1 MTAARVIAFALLVGC
16 THKPSVPAAI
26 PVVKTTVAQIGSIE
40 PSERLAGIVAPYEN
54 VALQSTLSE
63 PADTVAVQEG
73 DRIYAGEVLA
83 RLDTAD
89 LQAQLDSDL
98 ATATSSQAGTTHD
111 VYQGSLTIAQ
121 GYDSLK
127 AANAAV
133 DQAQGNLARDR
144 AQLSRDLALF
154 RQGYVSQEAVQQDQA
169 TVRTDQSAVNTA
181 ASTVESAK
189 STVQA
194 NGALGAGGLEESTIE
209 QSRAQEQVA
218 LAQAQQVRV
227 QIAKATIVSPIDG
240 VVVNRNLNPG
250 EYPGTRQI
258 FTLQQVNPIFAIL
271 HGSGAQ
277 VARIGTGSLARVTA
291 SDLGNA
297 SAFSGRVVGV
307 LNQINPGSTDF
318 QVKALLQNPF
328 RKLRPGM
335 AVTAEI
341 ALPSVRGVE
350 IPETAFTDDNHD
362 AILTVDDQGTV
373 STAGV
378 TEVSSNGEV
387 AIVTGIPGGTRVI
400 DDGQQSIGDG
410 EKVSSR

>member
-63 PADTVAVQEG
+63 PADAVAVQEG

-144 AQLSRDLALF
+144 AQLSRDMALF

-258 FTLQQVNPIFAIL
+258 FTLQQVTPIFAIL

-297 SAFSGRVVGV
+297 SAFRDGSSG
-307 LNQINPGSTDF
+307 F
-318 QVKALLQNPF
+318 
-328 RKLRPGM
+328 
-335 AVTAEI
+335 
-341 ALPSVRGVE
+341 
-350 IPETAFTDDNHD
+350 
-362 AILTVDDQGTV
+362 
-373 STAGV
+373 
-378 TEVSSNGEV
+378 
-387 AIVTGIPGGTRVI
+387 
-400 DDGQQSIGDG
+400 
-410 EKVSSR
+410 

>member
-1 MTAARVIAFALLVGC
+1 MKAARSIVFALLVGC
-16 THKPSVPAAI
+16 TRKAAAPAAI
-26 PVVKTTVAQIGSIE
+26 PVVQTTVAQIGAIE

-73 DRIYAGEVLA
+73 DRVYAGEVLA
-83 RLDTAD
+83 QLDTAD
-89 LQAQLDSDL
+89 LQAQLNSDL

-144 AQLSRDLALF
+144 AQLSRYTALF
-154 RQGYVSQEAVQQDQA
+154 KQGYVSEEAVQQDQA
-169 TVRTDQSAVNTA
+169 TVRADQSAVNTA
-181 ASTVESAK
+181 VSAVESAK

-194 NGALGAGGLEESTIE
+194 NGSLGAGGLEQSTIE
-209 QSRAQEQVA
+209 QSQAQEQVA
-218 LAQAQQVRV
+218 QAQAQQVRV

-277 VARIGTGSLARVTA
+277 VARIGTGSLAHITA

-297 SAFSGRVVGV
+297 SSFTGRVVGV

-318 QVKALLQNPF
+318 QVKALLQNPL

-335 AVTAEI
+335 AITGEI

-350 IPETAFTDDNHD
+350 IPETAFTDDNHE
-362 AILTVDDQGTV
+362 AILTVDDQGSVATAAV
-373 STAGV
+373 S
-378 TEVSSNGEV
+378 EVSSNGEI
-387 AIVTGIPGGTRVI
+387 AIVTGISAGTRVI
-400 DDGQQSIGDG
+400 NDGQQSIGDG
-410 EKVSSR
+410 EKVSFR